1 MIMEV
6 LPQDRFIEAAKE
18 HGQGIVEGEPQKT
31 NRAYDRVVAAIRDL
45 RKSPDKGE
53 EFLMGLLDKEDLALV
68 RAAATYL
75 LPLREVEAVQALERV
90 TKDGLP
96 LIAFGAEMA
105 LKEWRAGRLKVD

>member
-1 MIMEV
+1 MKI
-6 LPQDRFIEAAKE
+6 LPQDRFVEAAKE

-31 NRAYDRVVAAIRDL
+31 NRAFDRVVSAIRDL

-53 EFLMGLLDKEDLALV
+53 EFLIGLLDEEDLSIV

-75 LPLREVEAVQALERV
+75 LPLREVEAVQALEKVARY
-90 TKDGLP
+90 GLP
-96 LIAFGAEMA
+96 LIAFGAEMT